1 MNKGP
6 LPILLNPSAGS
17 GKAGRVRERL
27 EAELRRQGIAYALMI
42 TENEDHLRRLTRT
55 FAAERG
61 TLAGAGGDSTFR
73 IMIQEIMSAGAR
85 PRLGLIGIGS
95 SNDIPREFGIETPA
109 KACVALKSGTAR
121 TIDVG
126 YVTVGPGPRHYFL
139 GQANIG
145 LGAAVNRYVA
155 GLAEGGRRLAG
166 RQSLAGFLGILNA
179 YRTAQVPFEL
189 SIEGPD
195 ASARG
200 TYVAAIFS
208 NTRFWATGRII
219 APQARPDDGALDACL
234 IGSCSVR
241 RLARI
246 NRLAKSGRHGRRRDV
261 TMLRSPEFRVTSPRA
276 FLIQADGE
284 IVAEDG
290 RPVSCLQAQI
300 GVRPAAL
307 EILVPSR

>member
-1 MNKGP
+1 MTGRP
-6 LPILLNPSAGS
+6 LPVLLNPSAGS

-27 EAELRRQGIAYALMI
+27 EAELRRQGIAYTLTI
-42 TENEDHLRRLTRT
+42 TEDEDHLRRLTRSL
-55 FAAERG
+55 AAERG

-73 IMIQEIMSAGAR
+73 IMIQEIMSADAR

-95 SNDIPREFGIETPA
+95 SNDISREFGIETLA
-109 KACVALKSGTAR
+109 KACAALSAGWTRK
-121 TIDVG
+121 IDVG
-126 YVTVGPGPRHYFL
+126 YVTEGPGPEHYFL

-155 GLAEGGRRLAG
+155 GLAERGRRLAG
-166 RQSLAGFLGILNA
+166 KQALSGFLGILNA
-179 YRTAQVPFEL
+179 YRTAQVPLEL

-195 ASARG
+195 GSASG
-200 TYVAAIFS
+200 TYVAAVFA

-234 IGSCSVR
+234 ISACSIR
-241 RLARI
+241 RLAGI
-246 NRLAKSGRHGRRRDV
+246 NAAAKKGRHVRRREV
-261 TMLRSPEFRVTSPRA
+261 TMLRSPEFRITSPRA
-276 FLIQADGE
+276 FHIQADGE

-290 RPVSCLQAQI
+290 RALSCFRAQI
-300 GVRPAAL
+300 GLRPAAL